1 MRDDD
6 GPSFD
11 ELEDPLLPAASPA
24 ASPFARMPVT
34 FLLLATY
41 ALVFVAEL
49 LLPAPG
55 SPGGMTPSV
64 STLVALGGLDAG
76 ALVRG
81 EPLRLVAA
89 TFLHGGPGHLVLNA
103 LALLMVGTIV
113 EPRLGWRWFSVVY
126 ALGGVG
132 GSLVSLA
139 TNDGTRVSVGASGAI
154 MGLFAAGLFLAR
166 TLPPHLRG
174 PSQFQLARVLVP
186 SMLPIATGGGGRVD
200 VGAHLGGA
208 IAGGLAGLALLVVLG
223 RASRTSDGVTRVRRS
238 PAALAVLV
246 PWAVLCAA
254 TLRFVVAEAR
264 PRAFAEEAALAS
276 LLPNAELPHDAP
288 SRDAVRAWL
297 ERFPDDPRVRLFAVD
312 LALEAGDLDAAAAHV
327 AHARETLPRVRPV
340 FDDATSARLAANVDD
355 AATRLGLVRRLLPD
369 RELPAQGDA
378 AVRAAA
384 WAQGL
389 DGWLRDYPDDPRVR
403 HRAAARA
410 LERALGGGAGREE
423 ALAEAEAHAR
433 HGLGQVRTFVPVFG
447 GASTVGPWL
456 ELVLGVVEREAG
468 RSPSVEQLALCRRDD
483 AVGEAA
489 RAESLCPGAAPPPPP
504 GP

>member
-154 MGLFAAGLFLAR
+154 MGLFAAGLFSRADVASSPSWSSSSSSRACSCRRCADRDRRRRAR
-166 TLPPHLRG
+166 GRGRAPRRDRRRARG
-174 PSQFQLARVLVP
+174 PRAARGAGSGFAHV
-186 SMLPIATGGGGRVD
+186 GRGD
-200 VGAHLGGA
+200 AGAPL
-208 IAGGLAGLALLVVLG
+208 
-223 RASRTSDGVTRVRRS
+223 

-369 RELPAQGDA
+369 RELAQDDA

-384 WAQGL
+384 RAKT
-389 DGWLRDYPDDPRVR
+389 PRQV
-403 HRAAARA
+403 AAGYRTIRGCATARA
-410 LERALGGGAGREE
+410 GGPRRRRRPKKALARRGARVTGSGGALR
-423 ALAEAEAHAR
+423 
-433 HGLGQVRTFVPVFG
+433 PVFR
-447 GASTVGPWL
+447 GASTVSPWL
-456 ELVLGVVEREAG
+456 ELVLGVVERRRGARRPSSSS
-468 RSPSVEQLALCRRDD
+468 RS
-483 AVGEAA
+483 AVGTTPSAA
-489 RAESLCPGAAPPPPP
+489 RAESLCRRRAAPPP
-504 GP
+504 G